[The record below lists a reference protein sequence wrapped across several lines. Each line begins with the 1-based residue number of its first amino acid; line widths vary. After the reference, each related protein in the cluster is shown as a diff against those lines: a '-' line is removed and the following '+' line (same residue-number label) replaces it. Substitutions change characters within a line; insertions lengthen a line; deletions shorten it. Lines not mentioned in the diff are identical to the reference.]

1 MAIGGL
7 IPSPLQET
15 IMQSLNIHDAE
26 SVSISPMQQH
36 NTSRWV
42 TITIVHNGDNFEIN
56 LFYKDD
62 LPIVLES
69 STHWTLTSK
78 TTKQDNANE

>member
-1 MAIGGL
+1 
-7 IPSPLQET
+7 
-15 IMQSLNIHDAE
+15 MQSLNIHDAE

-62 LPIVLES
+62 LPIFFEC
-69 STHWTLTSK
+69 STCWILTTK

>member
-1 MAIGGL
+1 
-7 IPSPLQET
+7 
-15 IMQSLNIHDAE
+15 MQSLNIHDTE
-26 SVSISPMQQH
+26 SVLISPMRQRG
-36 NTSRWV
+36 TTCWV

-56 LFYKDD
+56 LFPKDD
-62 LPIVLES
+62 LPIVLED

>member
-1 MAIGGL
+1 
-7 IPSPLQET
+7 
-15 IMQSLNIHDAE
+15 MQSLNIHDTE

-62 LPIVLES
+62 LPIFFECSACWVL
-69 STHWTLTSK
+69 TTK